1 MNHRFY
7 AIFIRN
13 GRGTGN
19 REMEWLDRDSKR
31 RDSLAKLA
39 KLLIKR
45 WSVEISQVG
54 NSPRVKYREVLN
66 FWEGNI
72 VEIWPRD
79 RAGELSPSSSVSSP
93 PLGGSYRKYVKNLG
107 LGHFL

>member
-1 MNHRFY
+1 
-7 AIFIRN
+7 
-13 GRGTGN
+13 
-19 REMEWLDRDSKR
+19 MEWLDCDSKR
-31 RDSLAKLA
+31 RDSLARLP

-79 RAGELSPSSSVSSP
+79 RAGELSPSSSVPSP

>member
-1 MNHRFY
+1 
-7 AIFIRN
+7 
-13 GRGTGN
+13 
-19 REMEWLDRDSKR
+19 MEWLDRDSKR
-31 RDSLAKLA
+31 RDSLAKLP

>member
-1 MNHRFY
+1 
-7 AIFIRN
+7 
-13 GRGTGN
+13 
-19 REMEWLDRDSKR
+19 MEWLDRDSKR

>member
-1 MNHRFY
+1 
-7 AIFIRN
+7 
-13 GRGTGN
+13 
-19 REMEWLDRDSKR
+19 MEWLDCDSKR
-31 RDSLAKLA
+31 RDSLARLP

-79 RAGELSPSSSVSSP
+79 RAGELSPCSSVSSP
-93 PLGGSYRKYVKNLG
+93 RLGGSYRKYVKNLG